1 MTCAHV
7 VNLTSV
13 LLIAGRGWPAVWKML
28 EQTEPRKQG
37 RAWVDR
43 REAQGDLEAA
53 GNVISLPGDGGLTH
67 TCQNASHGVLGRVSL
82 TGHKQAPTNLS
93 SQVLR
98 GAMQGRNQMLPGVG
112 GEGGS

>member
-1 MTCAHV
+1 MASC
-7 VNLTSV
+7 LED
-13 LLIAGRGWPAVWKML
+13 AGADRA
-28 EQTEPRKQG
+28 TETGQG
-37 RAWVDR
+37 MDRVDR
-43 REAQGDLEAA
+43 REARGDLEAA

-82 TGHKQAPTNLS
+82 MGHKQAPTNLS